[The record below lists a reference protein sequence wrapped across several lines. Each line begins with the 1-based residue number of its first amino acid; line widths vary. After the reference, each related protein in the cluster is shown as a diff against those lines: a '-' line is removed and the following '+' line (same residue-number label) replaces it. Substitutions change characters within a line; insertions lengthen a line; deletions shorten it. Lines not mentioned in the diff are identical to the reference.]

1 MSKARNQQLRRYNE
15 ARKIKA
21 RASRVGR
28 VYKASRTESAK
39 LLPLPCIDLA
49 GASVPAVLEL
59 LKLRHGA
66 RLLWVG
72 CGGAVE
78 AVAVALELGR
88 IVASFEL
95 VEQQPAAC
103 EAARALLRRVGAVEL
118 ESDELFSLR
127 TRSGG
132 EVRFRVSCSD
142 IMELEVEELLIE
154 AYTHVYSTALQPGP
168 QLCLRLT
175 QLAAGARLVMLNR
188 MWIDAGMRVP
198 AQRLGVETQ
207 GGSGFQMCAG
217 RMPSA
222 AERKASVKMAV
233 EARFAI
239 GCRGSGSIKGAWQEG
254 RVTGVYPDGS
264 VDVRYVDQRL
274 GEERVLSQHW
284 RKA

>member
-95 VEQQPAAC
+95 VEQQPAAIDG
-103 EAARALLRRVGAVEL
+103 LSNG
-118 ESDELFSLR
+118 SS
-127 TRSGG
+127 
-132 EVRFRVSCSD
+132 VRNIPV
-142 IMELEVEELLIE
+142 
-154 AYTHVYSTALQPGP
+154 QW
-168 QLCLRLT
+168 LRLMHSFKT
-175 QLAAGARLVMLNR
+175 SPSR
-188 MWIDAGMRVP
+188 
-198 AQRLGVETQ
+198 
-207 GGSGFQMCAG
+207 
-217 RMPSA
+217 SA
-222 AERKASVKMAV
+222 ATVRQCCAFRTTAQQQM
-233 EARFAI
+233 
-239 GCRGSGSIKGAWQEG
+239 
-254 RVTGVYPDGS
+254 GVI
-264 VDVRYVDQRL
+264 R
-274 GEERVLSQHW
+274 
-284 RKA
+284 